1 MSEFMKNLRSLFI
14 AEAEEGK
21 DDKTSTNKK
30 EEEAKPSITQDSQ
43 ESTTNIALEELDG
56 KVSAKFTKILLE
68 AIEKYNEEGFDYL
81 EYKNGIRSLAKMDMD
96 EATRFKSAF
105 AMAQTMG
112 AQSGTLIK
120 SAEHYLQVL
129 GKERDK
135 FESAAQQQIKSKVED
150 KKREIVIKE
159 KAIEEKTA
167 MIRRLE
173 NEVADLRKVVSKAG
187 DSMESEEKKV
197 NKTRADFIAS
207 YNNLFNQISADIDKM
222 KNYLK

>member
-21 DDKTSTNKK
+21 EDKTSTNKK
-30 EEEAKPSITQDSQ
+30 EEEENPSTEQDSQ
-43 ESTTNIALEELDG
+43 ESPTSDIALEVLDG

-112 AQSGTLIK
+112 AESGLLIK

-135 FESAAQQQIKSKVED
+135 FESAA
-150 KKREIVIKE
+150 
-159 KAIEEKTA
+159 
-167 MIRRLE
+167 
-173 NEVADLRKVVSKAG
+173 ADMGCVLG
-187 DSMESEEKKV
+187 
-197 NKTRADFIAS
+197 
-207 YNNLFNQISADIDKM
+207 
-222 KNYLK
+222 